1 MDASASAGYLRDMH
15 TLFDAGT
22 VSGLTDRQLLQRF
35 TGERGASAEAAF
47 EVLVLRHG
55 PMVMRVCRNALGQ
68 EQAEIH
74 DAFQATFLVLVRKCN
89 SIRRFDSVGSWLFGV
104 ATRVARRARAEAA
117 RRRSAELQGGLRI
130 AATADRGSDSTDIQ
144 DLGPLLQAE
153 VERLPERL
161 RAVVILCYWEGLTH
175 EQAATRLGCPL
186 GTVRSRVARARG
198 LLHRRLSRR
207 GLEPVA
213 GVMLAAFDSPAFL
226 KAGALE
232 IPGSLVSSTVL
243 IAKQA
248 AAGASIAKLTPPAIA
263 SLVRNIIGSMF
274 MTKVKSIVA
283 CLLLLSA
290 GAYGLTLAA
299 PQAQQ
304 RTQRPAPTSDG
315 PRRPAAAKSKAQ
327 PALETLGEYVVEPPD
342 TLVIE
347 VLEALPGRPVSGEH
361 LVRPDGK
368 VSLGFY
374 GEIYVAGLTLPE
386 IKEKVVLHL
395 KKLIGPQ
402 KLGLMEAGE
411 PVAPRDSDLVFV
423 QLAKSNSKFYYLQ
436 GAFVIPGR
444 VPVTGRER
452 ILDAVNKANG
462 LASEADSN
470 QVFLYRVGSNGGP
483 LKTLKIDIDQIT
495 LGDDLSTN
503 YELIPGDRLVVRRR
517 AGSIPETED
526 KLSTPAEAVAP
537 QPSRLD
543 RDPERPQ
550 ATDDP
555 ASKASPGDVIESLQ
569 RFDKRLGEVERKLSL
584 ILEALGSARR

>member
-1 MDASASAGYLRDMH
+1 MSKRLNG
-15 TLFDAGT
+15 
-22 VSGLTDRQLLQRF
+22 
-35 TGERGASAEAAF
+35 
-47 EVLVLRHG
+47 
-55 PMVMRVCRNALGQ
+55 
-68 EQAEIH
+68 
-74 DAFQATFLVLVRKCN
+74 
-89 SIRRFDSVGSWLFGV
+89 W
-104 ATRVARRARAEAA
+104 AA
-117 RRRSAELQGGLRI
+117 RWARF
-130 AATADRGSDSTDIQ
+130 AAGS
-144 DLGPLLQAE
+144 
-153 VERLPERL
+153 
-161 RAVVILCYWEGLTH
+161 
-175 EQAATRLGCPL
+175 
-186 GTVRSRVARARG
+186 RG
-198 LLHRRLSRR
+198 LGVCFIAGSRGGDWSRWPESCSRRLT
-207 GLEPVA
+207 
-213 GVMLAAFDSPAFL
+213 SPAFL
-226 KAGALE
+226 KASAFE
-232 IPGSLVSSTVL
+232 IPGSLVNSIVQ
-243 IAKQA
+243 IGKQT
-248 AAGASIAKLTPPAIA
+248 AAGASIAKLTSPSIA

-299 PQAQQ
+299 PQAQ

-411 PVAPRDSDLVFV
+411 PVAPRDSNLVFV

-526 KLSTPAEAVAP
+526 KLATPAEAVAP

-555 ASKASPGDVIESLQ
+555 ASKAAPGDVIESLQ